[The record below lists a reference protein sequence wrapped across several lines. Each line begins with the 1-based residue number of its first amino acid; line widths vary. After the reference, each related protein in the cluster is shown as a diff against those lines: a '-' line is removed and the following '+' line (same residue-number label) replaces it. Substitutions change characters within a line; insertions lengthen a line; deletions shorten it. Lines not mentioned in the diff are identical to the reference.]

1 MPVQGPVRDIA
12 AKLHATAMLLGCASQ
27 KELCAAFRRVNPR
40 TDFDLERSYKWM
52 QGRAVP
58 RSSQVYADW
67 ESLLTLGHPPRWI
80 ATAPLEDFI
89 AALCEQ
95 HGVAREAL
103 LAPASPVSLP
113 AAEAS
118 ASYLC
123 GPYATFSLAQ
133 SPYYR
138 GRIVRGS
145 LAIEAAPRRNG
156 GLLAAYSQS
165 LPSGPATAQGPVL
178 LHGRAMCLD
187 LHTLNRED
195 LAPVFCSLF
204 LPSPP
209 ASLLLG
215 MLCGTVAVHPGGQ
228 PPYATRIAM
237 LRVPPG
243 GAATLE
249 ESNRYLDAAPG
260 ALAAELDRLGFPSPG
275 IADGLERLLHPEG
288 IAGAATD
295 QVPPEDYAALAGLCD
310 RAWLPD

>member
-1 MPVQGPVRDIA
+1 MPAQGPVRDIA
-12 AKLHATAMLLGCASQ
+12 AKLHATALLLGCASQ

-67 ESLLTLGHPPRWI
+67 ESLVALGRPPRWI
-80 ATAPLEDFI
+80 AAAPLEAFI
-89 AALCEQ
+89 AALSER
-95 HGVAREAL
+95 HGVPREAL
-103 LAPASPVSLP
+103 LAPSGLASTQP
-113 AAEAS
+113 AGAEG
-118 ASYLC
+118 SYLC
-123 GPYATFSLAQ
+123 GPYATFSLAH

-138 GRIVRGS
+138 GRIIRGS
-145 LAIEAAPRRNG
+145 LVIEAAPRRNG

-165 LPSGPATAQGPVL
+165 LPTGPATAQGPVFL
-178 LHGRAMCLD
+178 RGRAMCLD

-204 LPSPP
+204 RPSPP

-215 MLCGTVAVHPGGQ
+215 ILCGTVAVHPGWQ

-243 GAATLE
+243 AAATLE
-249 ESNRYLDAAPG
+249 EGNRYLDAAQG
-260 ALAAELDRLGFPSPG
+260 VLAVELERLGLAAAGVAE
-275 IADGLERLLHPEG
+275 GLERLLHPEG
-288 IAGAATD
+288 RAAE
-295 QVPPEDYAALAGLCD
+295 VPPEDYAALAGLCD
-310 RAWLPD
+310 RAWLPA